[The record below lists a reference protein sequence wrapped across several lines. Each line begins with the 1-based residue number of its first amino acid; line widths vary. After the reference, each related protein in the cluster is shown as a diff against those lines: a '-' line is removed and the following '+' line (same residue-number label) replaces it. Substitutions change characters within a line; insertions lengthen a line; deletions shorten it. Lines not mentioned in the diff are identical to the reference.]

1 MIIVGLTGGIG
12 SGKSTVSDYLKR
24 KGCLIIDADEISRA
38 ATAPGGPAL
47 KPILREFGAGVFSED
62 GTLDRKKMSEIV
74 FSDTISRNKLEDI
87 VVTIVI
93 NEFHAQI
100 EHLKEEDYKGIVVF
114 DAPLLFEFGMEK
126 YVDESWFV
134 TASLEARVS
143 RVVKRDRMTRGEVM
157 DRINSQMP
165 SWEKEKL
172 ADYTINNSF
181 DLKWLYDQID
191 SLLYRLKSKEGI

>member
-47 KPILREFGAGVFSED
+47 EPILREFGAGVFSED

-134 TASLEARVS
+134 TASLESRVS